1 LVNGG
6 GRRGG
11 VIGLLRR
18 ILQALVGAPPQ
29 RTELGTSERLDAAQQ
44 RLKETIPPPE
54 D

>member
-1 LVNGG
+1 LVYGG

-18 ILQALVGAPPQ
+18 ILQALLGAPPQ
-29 RTELGTSERLDAAQQ
+29 QAELGTSERLDAAHQ
-44 RLKETIPPPE
+44 RLKERIPPPE